1 MPDTGR
7 EKTLPERL
15 RQQGASLA
23 DFGLH
28 AFRAQDL
35 DCLLSRATQLLSEVF
50 DVKLVKIL
58 ELLPGGEELLV
69 RAGVNWEPGI
79 VGHATIGA
87 DERSPG
93 GYALRTR
100 QPVVSEDTAIETRFR
115 IPQLLKDHNVR
126 SMVNVIIPGDPAPFG
141 VLELDATNITRF
153 SRDDIAF
160 LRNYANLIAAAVE
173 RISTQDRLNQVAE
186 QRDLLLQEVQHRVKN
201 MLMVVDALTTQT
213 TTDSRSA
220 AEFQQVLLGRLH
232 AFGRAEMIVFE
243 EQSEDL
249 DLQALLSRILEAFLV
264 SHAEQITMEGPPV
277 SLAKQQAA
285 ALGLVMH
292 ELATNAAKYGA
303 LSREVG
309 RVTLS
314 WRLAAGED
322 GDRLALSWRETE
334 GPPVAPP
341 SKKGFGSRLIRHACS
356 VQLKGDVDVSYDVS
370 GVRCEIAFPLRERRR
385 AKG

>member
-1 MPDTGR
+1 M
-7 EKTLPERL
+7 
-15 RQQGASLA
+15 
-23 DFGLH
+23 
-28 AFRAQDL
+28 
-35 DCLLSRATQLLSEVF
+35 
-50 DVKLVKIL
+50 KLVKIL

-87 DERSPG
+87 DESSPA

-115 IPQLLKDHNVR
+115 IPRLLKEHNVR

-141 VLELDATNITRF
+141 VLELDATDITRF

-173 RISTQDRLNQVAE
+173 RIATQDRLNQVAE

-249 DLQALLSRILEAFLV
+249 NLRTLLSRILEAFLV
-264 SHAEQITMEGPPV
+264 RHAEQITMEGPPV
-277 SLAKQQAA
+277 NLAKQQAA
-285 ALGLVMH
+285 ALGLVIH

-303 LSREVG
+303 LSREEG

-322 GDRLALSWRETE
+322 GDRLALGWRETE

-385 AKG
+385 GKG